1 MSRIAIIPGDGIGV
15 DVTREAVKVLGCV
28 AGATGMDIDLVEWD
42 LGAQRY
48 LDTGIT
54 ITPAEMAELKSGYDA
69 IFLGAMGDPR
79 VPDNAHARDILLGLR
94 FELDLFINLRPVQL
108 LEAGMSP
115 LANVRPQ
122 DVDLVIFREN
132 TEGVYVGMGGS
143 FKAGTPDEVA
153 VEEDINTYKGVE
165 RIIRAAFEHARTRH
179 RHHVTL
185 TDKANAMPHAGAL
198 WRRTFAEVS
207 AEYPDVETNAVYA
220 DALALDLVLN
230 PARYDVIVAPNLFGD
245 ILSDLAAALVGGL
258 GLAPSASLHPGRIGL
273 FEPVHGS
280 APDLVGTG
288 RANPLAAIMTAALML
303 RFLEHTAAAELI
315 EKGVRS
321 VVSQR
326 HTTADLGGEL
336 GTEDVGDAVCRE
348 IRRLAADDA
357 SGRTKIGVILR
368 ESGRITD
375 QDVARVLEYQR
386 IQGGFF
392 GQALISLGLASPHDV
407 EQALG
412 RQHKGSTAERN
423 DTEG

>member
-15 DVTREAVKVLGCV
+15 DVTREAVKVLGCI
-28 AGATGMDIDLVEWD
+28 AEATRIDIDLVEWD

-48 LDTGIT
+48 LDTGLT
-54 ITPAEMAELKSGYDA
+54 ITPTEMAELKSGYDA

-79 VPDNAHARDILLGLR
+79 VPDNVHARDILLGLR
-94 FELDLFINLRPVQL
+94 FELDLYINLRPVQL
-108 LEAGMSP
+108 LESGMSP
-115 LANVRPQ
+115 LRDVQPQ
-122 DVDLVIFREN
+122 DVDMVIFREN
-132 TEGVYVGMGGS
+132 TEGVYVGMGGT

-153 VEEDINTYKGVE
+153 IEEDINTRKGVE
-165 RIIRAAFEHARTRH
+165 RIIRAAFEHARTR
-179 RHHVTL
+179 RRRRVTL

-198 WRRTFAEVS
+198 WRRTFAEVG
-207 AEYPDVETNAVYA
+207 AEYPDVERNAVYA

-288 RANPLAAIMTAALML
+288 RANPLAAVMTTALML
-303 RFLEHTAAAELI
+303 RFLEHDAAAALI
-315 EKGVRS
+315 EQAVRS

-326 HTTADLGGEL
+326 HTTADLGGDL
-336 GTEDVGDAVCRE
+336 STEDVGDAVCRE
-348 IRRLAADDA
+348 VRRLAAEDGT
-357 SGRTKIGVILR
+357 GRRKIGAILR

-375 QDVARVLEYQR
+375 EDVTRVLEYQR
-386 IQGGFF
+386 TEGGFF
-392 GQALISLGLASPHDV
+392 GQALISLGLASPEDV
-407 EQALG
+407 EQALS
-412 RQHKGSTAERN
+412 RQLPDMNR
-423 DTEG
+423 